1 MKKKIVKI
9 VLTVVS
15 LVRRYWLAR
24 GELRAQ
30 KRWLA
35 LEAIVFFFFQAEAG
49 IRDFHV
55 TGVQTCALP
64 ISLCCL
70 GASAQSAV
78 TPLRD
83 SCGTAIEHMF
93 YTGCVSSIRTWTM
106 TASQTATA
114 APDAPS
120 WVRATDQ
127 HELAIDL
134 ANGALVCR
142 NARGRL
148 LKSIPKRVRESA
160 AADRLRALL
169 DWLGRHEAECHAT
182 VERWMLS
189 SMPVPAAVLAAAR
202 PGRARRRPI
211 EHAVV
216 ANVGE
221 DGRPSRDAS
230 LGFLRG
236 VGDDGRL
243 GIVDLDGETRW
254 LDHAAVSIPHPVLL
268 DDLDEL
274 REFAVE
280 LSVEQGIQ
288 QLLRE
293 VHARA
298 ARCGPDR
305 RQCAAGRDPDDG
317 EDGEDGAHR
326 GGGGAAAADADPP
339 TAAPRHCRGDALG
352 RVHTVL
358 ARVAGQAPCPG
369 PGCLERGSGSD
380 RRSRRSP
387 GRATGRRSPVPSARR
402 PRRPAHARRAR
413 PRSRPADC

>member
-1 MKKKIVKI
+1 
-9 VLTVVS
+9 
-15 LVRRYWLAR
+15 
-24 GELRAQ
+24 
-30 KRWLA
+30 
-35 LEAIVFFFFQAEAG
+35 
-49 IRDFHV
+49 
-55 TGVQTCALP
+55 
-64 ISLCCL
+64 
-70 GASAQSAV
+70 
-78 TPLRD
+78 
-83 SCGTAIEHMF
+83 
-93 YTGCVSSIRTWTM
+93 M

-182 VERWMLS
+182 VERWMLGS
-189 SMPVPAAVLAAAR
+189 VPVPAAVLAAVWPDPAW
-202 PGRARRRPI
+202 RRPI

-216 ANVGE
+216 AGVGE
-221 DGRPSRDAS
+221 DGRPSMDAS
-230 LGFLRG
+230 LGFFRG

-254 LDHAAVSIPHPVLL
+254 LDDVAVSIPHPVLL

-274 REFAVE
+274 REFALE

-293 VHARA
+293 VNRKPAELEGVSERLDDFAGGRFAESRHAIARA
-298 ARCGPDR
+298 ASFGFQVRSGYAVCRAFDGDVPVEARYWLGADDPSWETWTGELIWVDHHERHLSLAQVGPIAWSEGVR
-305 RQCAAGRDPDDG
+305 MASLIHAGR
-317 EDGEDGAHR
+317 
-326 GGGGAAAADADPP
+326 AAEQ
-339 TAAPRHCRGDALG
+339 T
-352 RVHTVL
+352 
-358 ARVAGQAPCPG
+358 
-369 PGCLERGSGSD
+369 ERW
-380 RRSRRSP
+380 
-387 GRATGRRSPVPSARR
+387 
-402 PRRPAHARRAR
+402 
-413 PRSRPADC
+413 